1 MNVYNWMGVVLF
13 AGIYLATFLASGDAA
28 LLMNSVGLAV
38 VISGTLGAVFLSY
51 PVGDLIAALRVARN
65 TYTQNMLTP
74 ERVIQILQELV
85 ITSRDK
91 GVLALDDYRERT
103 TILFLKRA
111 LQLLVD
117 GFKEEEMHEMLHAE
131 MFHFRH
137 RRAQQE
143 RMFRHAARLAPAFGV
158 AGSVIGLIAM
168 LNGIEDPKVV
178 LQTVPI
184 ALTSTLYGIVLANFM
199 LTPVAESIHAKT
211 QRELLLQKLIT
222 DGVVNIRNEPNPLR
236 LATKLESVLTPS
248 ARVNDSGSIDELR
261 QRIRDLHTEQEPGQ
275 ELGQEAEQQPERAP
289 EQ

>member
-1 MNVYNWMGVVLF
+1 MTVYNWMGVVLF
-13 AGIYLATFLASGDAA
+13 AGIYLATFFASGDVAM
-28 LLMNSVGLAV
+28 LINSVGLV
-38 VISGTLGAVFLSY
+38 IVISGTLGAVFLSY
-51 PVGDLIAALRVARN
+51 PVSDLIAALRVARN
-65 TYTQNMLTP
+65 TYTQNTLTP
-74 ERVIQILQELV
+74 ERVIEMLQELV
-85 ITSRDK
+85 VTTRDK
-91 GVLALDDYRERT
+91 GVLALDDYREKT

-117 GFKEEEMHEMLHAE
+117 GFKDEEMHSMLQAE

-168 LNGIEDPKVV
+168 LNGIDDPKII

-211 QRELLLQKLIT
+211 QRELLLQKLIA
-222 DGVVNIRNEPNPLR
+222 DGVVTIRNEPNPLR
-236 LATKLESVLTPS
+236 LATKLESCLTPS
-248 ARVNDSGSIDELR
+248 ARVNDNASIDDLR
-261 QRIRDLHTEQEPGQ
+261 RRIRELHTEQN
-275 ELGQEAEQQPERAP
+275 A
-289 EQ
+289 